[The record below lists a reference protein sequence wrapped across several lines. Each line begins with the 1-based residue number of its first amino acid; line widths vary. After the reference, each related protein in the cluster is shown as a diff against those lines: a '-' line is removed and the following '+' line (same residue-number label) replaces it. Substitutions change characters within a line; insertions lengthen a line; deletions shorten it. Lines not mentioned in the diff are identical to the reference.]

1 MSAVSAWSNRYDVFM
16 DSDNDEW
23 EPIENVVPKK
33 DHSTKNQKLGNLKA
47 GKPTAK
53 EGEKRERRLSTK
65 NEEAIA
71 QNSSENNSGGVPS
84 QNEANANETSARNA
98 EERNPNM
105 GRRGCFKCDETG
117 HIAKNCPNQNSSNSV
132 RENYVSNM
140 DCYKCG
146 ETGHMARNCS
156 STTDIRSTETN
167 RNIQEPECYNCSNV
181 GHLARNCPSKGGRDT
196 KCYKCEKEGHIARNC
211 PGVNDDFVLNERQE
225 NNDYNADSVPE
236 YDGTNSNAV
245 PDVENPSSEA
255 EEVNYTLDEW
265 KSLQGTKQEP
275 KFNIR
280 KPGEGSEIDPK
291 WKKTTVYKKEKES
304 INDEQDDEEN
314 EIYLQRAH
322 RQKKVVDIIYN
333 FTDKSRGNMSG
344 RGRGR
349 GGREGRGGR
358 GFSNAGRGGRNTIG
372 QTLDV
377 MDQHSFPSLG

>member
-1 MSAVSAWSNRYDVFM
+1 
-16 DSDNDEW
+16 
-23 EPIENVVPKK
+23 
-33 DHSTKNQKLGNLKA
+33 
-47 GKPTAK
+47 
-53 EGEKRERRLSTK
+53 
-65 NEEAIA
+65 
-71 QNSSENNSGGVPS
+71 
-84 QNEANANETSARNA
+84 
-98 EERNPNM
+98 M
-105 GRRGCFKCDETG
+105 G
-117 HIAKNCPNQNSSNSV
+117 
-132 RENYVSNM
+132 
-140 DCYKCG
+140 KCG